1 MQYQP
6 PQQDIII
13 DQLEQKLDKWLF
25 QADLTNREKKSRFTQ
40 RFDAESDKIITKMEL
55 IKKNVNQSL
64 EAFTLQ
70 IDNIQNRKNEEFKD
84 D

>member
-6 PQQDIII
+6 PQQEIII

-40 RFDAESDKIITKMEL
+40 RFDTESDKIITKMEL

-64 EAFTLQ
+64 ESLSLQ
-70 IDNIQNRKNEEFKD
+70 IDNIQNRQNEEFKD